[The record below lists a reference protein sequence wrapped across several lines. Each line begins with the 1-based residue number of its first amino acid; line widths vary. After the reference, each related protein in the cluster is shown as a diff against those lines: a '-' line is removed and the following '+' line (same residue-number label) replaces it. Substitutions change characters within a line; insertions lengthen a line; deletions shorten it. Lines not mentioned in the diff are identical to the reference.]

1 MISVIII
8 SNNNINDLK
17 RCINNVIMQSFKNIE
32 IIIIDKYLNKEIST
46 YINNLKIDIN
56 IKYID
61 IDNNIFKDSYLKNVG
76 IDNSNGDY
84 ICFINNLSEFSLDKF
99 ETMINIFNK
108 NKKVDIILSNI
119 NLYINYDN
127 GNIVKKYESNLTQDN
142 YKKEILLNPI
152 YFNFANPIVK
162 RKILINNNYFDQN
175 LETLDDYEI
184 LIKLLFKY
192 NVYIIEDILTEID
205 LDKNYFNNIN
215 ISDYKTEYEYIT
227 YQYKSLFE
235 KIENKKLKEYN
246 YLNIIENIS
255 LIKRNKY
262 NFKNSLKKK
271 LKIKFNI
278 YDLLLLLVSFL
289 NMKRLSKIK
298 LIFDVKRFKL

>member
-46 YINNLKIDIN
+46 YINNLKLDIN
-56 IKYID
+56 IRYID

-162 RKILINNNYFDQN
+162 RKILINNNNFDQN

-215 ISDYKTEYEYIT
+215 ISDYKTEYEYII

-235 KIENKKLKEYN
+235 KIENKKIKEYN

-262 NFKNSLKKK
+262 NFKDSLKKK

-289 NMKRLSKIK
+289 NMKRLTKIK
-298 LIFDVKRFKL
+298 LIFDIKRFKL

>member
-32 IIIIDKYLNKEIST
+32 IIIIDKYLNKEINT
-46 YINNLKIDIN
+46 YINNLKLDIN

-108 NKKVDIILSNI
+108 DKKIDIILSNI

-127 GNIVKKYESNLTQDN
+127 GKIVKKYESNLTQDN

-175 LETLDDYEI
+175 LDTLDDYEI

-235 KIENKKLKEYN
+235 KIDNNKLKEYN

-271 LKIKFNI
+271 LKIRFNI

-289 NMKRLSKIK
+289 NMKRLTKIK
-298 LIFDVKRFKL
+298 LIFDIKRFKL